1 MKEKKIT
8 VVWVGVLLLAALFL
22 VLLCRD
28 HPDRVLCSQLF
39 CSGSCDPGYG
49 GGRFYYFPF
58 YPSAFTY
65 LHASAFD
72 LCSSDSLLLL
82 QKSGKTEHC

>member
-1 MKEKKIT
+1 MG
-8 VVWVGVLLLAALFL
+8 VVIRAMVE
-22 VLLCRD
+22 
-28 HPDRVLCSQLF
+28 
-39 CSGSCDPGYG
+39 G
-49 GGRFYYFPF
+49 GFTTFRFTL
-58 YPSAFTY
+58 SAFTY